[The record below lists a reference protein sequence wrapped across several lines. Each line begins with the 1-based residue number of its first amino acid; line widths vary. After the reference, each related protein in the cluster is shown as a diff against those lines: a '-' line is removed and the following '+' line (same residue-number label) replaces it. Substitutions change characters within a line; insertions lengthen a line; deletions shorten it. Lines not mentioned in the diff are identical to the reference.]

1 MKYVPQYIEETEN
14 NPQTSEFSYGLQI
27 VLRIVLI
34 GIAIYIVLGFVVD
47 FFVPMIP
54 VHWEDRL
61 ASPIMSGFKA
71 CPLLEE
77 QYESAKIQNLVDS
90 LAALIPD
97 NKRKFKVTVI
107 ENSEKNALALPGGN
121 IVVYTGLLNEIES
134 ENELSMIMAH
144 ELGHFYNRDHLRG
157 LGRSFLFFMTA
168 TLLLGG
174 DSGGAKIMVN
184 SSGILQNNYSRDQE
198 YAADRFALELLVK
211 KYGHA
216 GGATEFFKRLAAKEK
231 LPQLVHYLST
241 HPASEKRIAAL
252 NSIIAGNKTETGPV
266 SPVFW
271 IKAEESEKTDN
282 LQNGSD
288 CLPELFD

>member
-14 NPQTSEFSYGLQI
+14 NPQTSEFSYGMQVI
-27 VLRIVLI
+27 LRIVLI
-34 GIAIYIVLGFVVD
+34 GFAIYMILGFVVD

-54 VHWEDRL
+54 THWEDKL
-61 ASPIMSGFKA
+61 ASPIMSGFSM
-71 CPLLEE
+71 CPMLEE
-77 QYESAKIQNLVDS
+77 KYQSARIQSLVDS
-90 LAALIPD
+90 LAVLMTD
-97 NKRKFKVTVI
+97 NSRKFRISVV

-121 IVVYTGLLNEIES
+121 IVIYTGLLNEIES
-134 ENELSMIMAH
+134 ENELAMIMAH
-144 ELGHFYNRDHLRG
+144 ELGHFHNRDHLRG
-157 LGRSFLFFMTA
+157 LGRSFLFFMTT

-174 DSGGAKIMVN
+174 DSGGAKILVN

-216 GGATEFFKRLAAKEK
+216 GGATEFFKRLAAKET

-241 HPASEKRIAAL
+241 HPASEKRITAL
-252 NSIIAGNKTETGPV
+252 NAIIAEKKIETGETN
-266 SPVFW
+266 PVFW
-271 IKAEESEKTDN
+271 VKAEKTENADN
-282 LQNGSD
+282 QKKDSD